1 MEKEEKKVENDIA
14 EDAREERESIKDEEE
29 QKGNEN
35 KNSDDIAEDAR
46 EESESIEDLK
56 KLIAE
61 KDVEIERLKKDL
73 DEAHKVFMNAERKS
87 EEPKRDFNNLT
98 KSYQ

>member
-14 EDAREERESIKDEEE
+14 EDAREE
-29 QKGNEN
+29 N
-35 KNSDDIAEDAR
+35 
-46 EESESIEDLK
+46 ESIEDLK

-73 DEAHKVFMNAERKS
+73 DEAHKVFMNEERKS

>member
-14 EDAREERESIKDEEE
+14 EDEREE
-29 QKGNEN
+29 N
-35 KNSDDIAEDAR
+35 
-46 EESESIEDLK
+46 ESIEKKK

-73 DEAHKVFMNAERKS
+73 DEAHKVFMNEERKS

>member
-1 MEKEEKKVENDIA
+1 MEKKERKIENDIA
-14 EDAREERESIKDEEE
+14 EDAREENESIADEEKN
-29 QKGNEN
+29 KGSEE
-35 KNSDDIAEDAR
+35 KNADDISEDAR
-46 EESESIEDLK
+46 EENESIEDLK

-61 KDVEIERLKKDL
+61 KDVEIERLKRDL
-73 DEAHKVFMNAERKS
+73 DEAHKIFMNAERKS

>member
-1 MEKEEKKVENDIA
+1 MLDEKKIEDDIA
-14 EDAREERESIKDEEE
+14 EDAREESESIKDEEE
-29 QKGNEN
+29 KKGNEE
-35 KNSDDIAEDAR
+35 KNADDIAEDAR

-56 KLIAE
+56 KLLAE
-61 KDVEIERLKKDL
+61 KDIKIEQLEKDL
-73 DEAHKVFMNAERKS
+73 AEAHKVFMNSERKS

>member
-1 MEKEEKKVENDIA
+1 MEKEEKKDENDIA
-14 EDAREERESIKDEEE
+14 EDAGEE
-29 QKGNEN
+29 N
-35 KNSDDIAEDAR
+35 
-46 EESESIEDLK
+46 ESIEDLK

-73 DEAHKVFMNAERKS
+73 DDAHKVFMNAERKS